1 VTGPAPSALAAVRS
15 AVVGCRRCPRLRRY
29 CLAVAREKK
38 RAFRDQAYWG
48 RPVPGF
54 GDPRARLLVVG
65 LAPAAHGGN
74 RTGRV
79 FTGDPSGD
87 WLFEALH
94 RFGFASQPQSVSRD
108 DGMVLTGCY
117 IAAAVRCAPPANRP
131 TLREQDACRPYL
143 TRELLALRDVVVVT
157 ALGRLAHDAWLKAA
171 LWWERLAPRERPR
184 FFHGAEARLPDG
196 VTLLS
201 SYHPS
206 RRNTNTGMLT
216 RAMWH
221 GIFRRA
227 RALAAE
233 RSRR

>member
-1 VTGPAPSALAAVRS
+1 VTAPASSALAAVRR
-15 AVVGCRRCPRLRRY
+15 AVISCQRCPRLRRY
-29 CLAVAREKK
+29 CLAVARERR
-38 RAFRDQAYWG
+38 RAFRDHDYWG

-94 RFGFASQPQSVSRD
+94 RFGFASQPHSVSRD
-108 DGMVLTGCY
+108 DGMTLSGCY

-131 TLREQDACRPYL
+131 TLREQRTCRPYL
-143 TRELLALRDVVVVT
+143 TRELLALRDVVVVS

-171 LWWERLAPRERPR
+171 GWWDRLAPRERPR

-196 VTLLS
+196 VTLIS

-206 RRNTNTGMLT
+206 RRNTNTGTLT

-221 GIFRRA
+221 HVFRRA
-227 RALAAE
+227 CALAGEAG
-233 RSRR
+233 RG